1 MKKESLKI
9 NVLFLIGFFV
19 ATALPGQQKINI
31 KQKSGS
37 QVSYVLQDIRKITF
51 SSGNLVVNKKT
62 GSSDSY
68 LLNNIR
74 CMGFVDNLTEVKPL
88 AEEGKVLL
96 FPNPAENVLNI
107 QLPSEV
113 SSGIIQIISLN
124 GSIVHSETIC
134 CKQNAFQIEVSGLP
148 KGLYVCKIST
158 EVGIKTVKFNKL

>member
-1 MKKESLKI
+1 MKKKLLKI
-9 NVLFLIGFFV
+9 NLLLISFLLATVLP
-19 ATALPGQQKINI
+19 AQQKVYIN
-31 KQKSGS
+31 QKSGTK
-37 QVSYVLQDIRKITF
+37 VSYVLQDIRKITF
-51 SSGNLVVNKKT
+51 SSNNLVVNKKT

-74 CMGFVDNLTEVKPL
+74 CMSFVDISTEVKPL

-96 FPNPAENVLNI
+96 FPNPVENVLNI

-134 CKQNAFQIEVSGLP
+134 CKRDAFQVEVSSLP

-158 EVGIKTVKFNKL
+158 EAGIKTIKFNKL